1 MRKTLALR
9 AIFLI
14 VYILGIVFC
23 IGVVLNNNFIH
34 LVPDLETQNRH
45 IITLCIAFAIGLV
58 KLFNKSGAAPSL
70 NFYKKE
76 YADIIKDSFSDDRK
90 SLQKLLKGI
99 AFYNADKYEKS
110 IKCLSSLLPVCKSS
124 NEKYCVNLFIAWNY
138 TEIGEKQKAIEIY
151 ENMIQNGF
159 AGSRAFSSLSN
170 IYMELGDFEKAQEM
184 GKEAIALDPKNIHA
198 YSNVAYS
205 AFKNGNYSEAMEYA
219 RESLKIKNDFL
230 SSIKLLYIIN
240 KIECNQD
247 EAEVYEK
254 KAVANGLSKKELQEE
269 LEYYLG
275 EEGTE

>member
-23 IGVVLNNNFIH
+23 IGLFLNNNFFH
-34 LVPDLETQNRH
+34 FVPVLEAQNRH

-58 KLFNKSGAAPSL
+58 KLLNKDSHTSSL

-76 YADIIKDSFSDDRK
+76 YADIIKDSFSDDKK

-99 AFYNADKYEKS
+99 ALYNLDKYDKS
-110 IKCLSSLLPVCKSS
+110 IKYLNALLPVCKSS

-138 TEIGEKQKAIEIY
+138 TEIGERQKSIEIY
-151 ENMIQNGF
+151 DNMIQNGF

-170 IYMELGDFEKAQEM
+170 IYMELGDFGKAQEM
-184 GKEAIALDPKNIHA
+184 GKEAISYDPKNIHA

-205 AFKNGNYSEAMEYA
+205 AFKSGDYSEAMEYA
-219 RESLKIKNDFL
+219 KESLKIKNDFL

-240 KIECNQD
+240 KINGNQD
-247 EAEVYEK
+247 EAELYEK
-254 KAVANGLSKKELQEE
+254 KAMANGLSKKELQEE

-275 EEGTE
+275 EGTEQ